1 MLLLKHLPTVREPR
15 LYLSMER
22 TYLSYL
28 KFMFI
33 AFGTGILSKKMI
45 LLLAALHFYGLIPF
59 FQDLY
64 KLLTWPV
71 LILLFMVFYFFVRD
85 LRYIN
90 RGGPVTAKEIQD
102 PRIYFSAERTFLSWI
117 RTGIS
122 IVIFGFVMEKFDFFL
137 TKLALMM
144 HRVIT
149 LHASFSGMSIIFLV
163 LGIINIAVGL
173 GGFMLTVYQV
183 EHGAYHPHHKLY
195 GFYGLSLLVCLSL
208 LSYLLIKLSI

>member
-1 MLLLKHLPTVREPR
+1 MLLLKKLPSVREPR

-22 TYLSYL
+22 TYLAYL
-28 KFMFI
+28 KFLFI
-33 AFGTGILSKKMI
+33 AFGTGILSKKMT
-45 LLLAALHFYGLIPF
+45 LLLAALHFYGLVPF

-64 KLLTWPV
+64 RLLTWPV
-71 LILLFMVFYFFVRD
+71 LVLLFMVFYFFVRD

-90 RGGPVTAKEIQD
+90 HGAPVTSKEIQD

-144 HRVIT
+144 HRVIS
-149 LHASFSGMSIIFLV
+149 LQASFSGMDVIFLI
-163 LGIINIAVGL
+163 LGVFNIAVGL
-173 GGFMLTVYQV
+173 GGFLLTVKQV
-183 EHGAYHPHHKLY
+183 DQGAYHPHHKLY
-195 GFYGLSLLVCLSL
+195 GFYGLVLFICLSL
-208 LSYLLIKLSI
+208 LSFFLV